1 MYKENYTLIQ
11 VDRTITVDMAY
22 YYYVKYREDLR

>member
-22 YYYVKYREDLR
+22 SVVDGERHF